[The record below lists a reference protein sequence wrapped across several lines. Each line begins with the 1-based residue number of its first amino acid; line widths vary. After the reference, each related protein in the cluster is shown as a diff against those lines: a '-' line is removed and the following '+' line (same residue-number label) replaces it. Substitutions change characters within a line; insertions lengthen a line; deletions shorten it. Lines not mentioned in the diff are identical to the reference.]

1 MFQTT
6 NQKSGASNTIQMWKS
21 RQLRRRGIQPL
32 FRRQWTSTDPHG
44 RQPGF
49 AALPHLQPLPHR
61 PQWMGEP
68 LHKTTGN
75 AELKEKVLSFPSNFV
90 HFLVFANVCLQFH
103 VIVHLKVHVLKFHF
117 LRTTASV
124 WCVKCVCVCLLPWKT
139 MHRWV
144 HTDQDMNVSGW
155 WCNVWPSPSPFVF
168 SHGVVQ
174 CCSSTMLNGSEPQRL
189 RRNSL
194 TFSNTLPTILL
205 RKVSANHWLLQTE
218 SSATQGPYIPQPKL
232 RIVSSLTMLWPK
244 VCLRSSN
251 AGYACMISVFMCCTN
266 WPERLHAEKYWEQTH
281 THRKCVLFYI

>member
-68 LHKTTGN
+68 WHKTTGN

-124 WCVKCVCVCLLPWKT
+124 WCVKCVCVSSSLEDYAPLSS
-139 MHRWV
+139 H
-144 HTDQDMNVSGW
+144 
-155 WCNVWPSPSPFVF
+155 WPG
-168 SHGVVQ
+168 HECQWLMVQ
-174 CCSSTMLNGSEPQRL
+174 CLAL
-189 RRNSL
+189 SL
-194 TFSNTLPTILL
+194 TICFFSWSCSMLFIYNA
-205 RKVSANHWLLQTE
+205 K
-218 SSATQGPYIPQPKL
+218 
-232 RIVSSLTMLWPK
+232 RIWTTTTSK
-244 VCLRSSN
+244 
-251 AGYACMISVFMCCTN
+251 
-266 WPERLHAEKYWEQTH
+266 K
-281 THRKCVLFYI
+281 